1 MSPMLAKLRQDARSP
16 RGPATHRRRILGKVG
31 LWSLLGLTGA
41 LGLVVTLAMQVQH
54 DLRKPA
60 VVDACHGESAA
71 DAGRAVLLIDLQKP
85 LAPGHA
91 TLPGRLLDEI
101 TLGLAART
109 ELSVYALAE
118 YAEAPR
124 MLLGRLCKPYGNG
137 DLAVGT
143 AKDQDATTRDCDDLP
158 AQIPSSVRDSA
169 KRFCAERDALAGRI
183 DALAGEARN
192 ASVDNAYL
200 VEALEDTARDFEQVA
215 GRKSLYVFSDMMQ
228 HAEWFSHLDTRWN
241 DWDFEEFVRLREARA
256 SLAGASPGP
265 TGGSAVTIFYLAR
278 KDVTE
283 HPRQRLAH
291 RQFWEA
297 YLAPASIVFED
308 QAPVLQY
315 SGVPLMDVPTEAELV
330 AQERERVRYERAELA
345 RMRADL
351 ERNQRDLDSGRER
364 LAEERQ
370 RWRARESELRRD
382 RERLREQETALASE
396 RERLAALAGSTVAA
410 EEASGPP
417 VNTGG
422 P

>member
-1 MSPMLAKLRQDARSP
+1 MSPMLAKLREDARSP
-16 RGPATHRRRILGKVG
+16 AVASHRSRVGGKVG
-31 LWSLLGLTGA
+31 LWSPVVLAGA
-41 LGLVVTLAMQVQH
+41 LGLVVTLAMQVQ
-54 DLRKPA
+54 DGLREPA
-60 VVDACHGESAA
+60 VADACQGEDAA
-71 DAGRAVLLIDLQKP
+71 GAGQAVFLIDLQKP

-91 TLPGRLLDEI
+91 TLPGRLLNEV

-109 ELSVYALAE
+109 ELTVYALAN

-143 AKDQDATTRDCDDLP
+143 AKDQDAATRDCDDLP

-169 KRFCAERDALAGRI
+169 KRFCRQRDALAGRI
-183 DALAGEARN
+183 DALAAQARN

-200 VEALEDTARDFEQVA
+200 VEALEDTARDLEQVV
-215 GRKSLYVFSDMMQ
+215 GPKSLYVFSDMMQ
-228 HAEWFSHLDTRWN
+228 HADWFSHLDTPWN
-241 DWDFEEFVRLREARA
+241 DWDFERFTGARDARA
-256 SLAGASPGP
+256 LAGAAPPPSEDLH
-265 TGGSAVTIFYLAR
+265 ATIFYLTR

-283 HPRQRLAH
+283 HPRQRLVH

-297 YLAPASIVFED
+297 YLGPAKTEFVD

-315 SGVPLMDVPTEAELV
+315 AGVPLMDVPTEAELA

-351 ERNQRDLDSGRER
+351 ERSRRDLDAGRER
-364 LAEERQ
+364 LADDRQ
-370 RWRARESELRRD
+370 RWRERESELRRD

-396 RERLAALAGSTVAA
+396 RERLAALATSSVAA
-410 EEASGPP
+410 EEPP
-417 VNTGG
+417 RAPINTGG
-422 P
+422 S

>member
-1 MSPMLAKLRQDARSP
+1 MLAKLRRDARS
-16 RGPATHRRRILGKVG
+16 RTMATHRSRVLGKVG
-31 LWSLLGLTGA
+31 LWSLLVLAGA
-41 LGLVVTLAMQVQH
+41 LALVVTLAMQVQGQ
-54 DLRKPA
+54 LQEPA
-60 VVDACHGESAA
+60 IVDACHGEDA
-71 DAGRAVLLIDLQKP
+71 DGAGHAVFLIDLQKP
-85 LAPGHA
+85 LAPAHA
-91 TLPGRLLDEI
+91 KLPGRLLSDV
-101 TLGLAART
+101 TLDLAAHT
-109 ELSVYALAE
+109 ELGVYALAD

-183 DALAGEARN
+183 DALAAQARN

-200 VEALEDTARDFEQVA
+200 VEALEDTLRDFEQVA
-215 GRKSLYVFSDMMQ
+215 GPKSLYVFSDMMQ
-228 HAEWFSHLDTRWN
+228 HAEWFSHLDTPWR
-241 DWDFEEFVRLREARA
+241 DWDIEAFSALRESRA
-256 SLAGASPGP
+256 SLAGASPDQ
-265 TGGSAVTIFYLAR
+265 TGGFDATIFYLAR
-278 KDVTE
+278 QDVTE
-283 HPRQRLAH
+283 HPRQRLVH

-297 YLAPASIVFED
+297 YLAPSETVFED

-315 SGVPLMDVPTEAELV
+315 AGVPLMDVPTEAELV

-351 ERNQRDLDSGRER
+351 ERSRRDLDAGLER
-364 LAEERQ
+364 LAEDQQ
-370 RWRARESELRRD
+370 RWRERESELRRD

-396 RERLAALAGSTVAA
+396 RERLATPATSSLAA
-410 EEASGPP
+410 EEPRGP

-422 P
+422 GS